1 MANTMIKGEYYSSVL
16 QSQLREAFVGK
27 YIADTKFE
35 GNFNK
40 VDTVHFPRQAKITLS
55 DLASSYDEVPQQ
67 DITQSDETFTPTTRK
82 AFSVRVS
89 EEDYKITAVSPDS
102 QIIQDSVEAFAS
114 AYDDAIMGQY
124 TAAGITFTDGDMTA
138 ATNGG
143 AANSVI
149 LSKSN
154 IYDFLTGIAM
164 KMDQANLPDSNRWVV
179 LDPKRKRLLLNSP
192 ELVRST
198 EMGDKVVT
206 GGTVGMVDNLKIYW
220 SNNLVL
226 ATSRW
231 GLAGQGK
238 PICFAAI
245 TKPQVTFVGHE
256 TQANNWNNSMK
267 AVSRYGV
274 KTFTEGAER
283 LMSLKISD

>member
-114 AYDDAIMGQY
+114 AYDDSIMGQY

-231 GLAGQGK
+231 GLAGQ
-238 PICFAAI
+238 
-245 TKPQVTFVGHE
+245 
-256 TQANNWNNSMK
+256 
-267 AVSRYGV
+267 
-274 KTFTEGAER
+274 
-283 LMSLKISD
+283 

>member
-1 MANTMIKGEYYSSVL
+1 MIKGEYYSSVL

-27 YIADTKFE
+27 NIADTKFE

-124 TAAGITFTDGDMTA
+124 TAAGITFTDGDMTT

-231 GLAGQGK
+231 GLAGQ
-238 PICFAAI
+238 
-245 TKPQVTFVGHE
+245 
-256 TQANNWNNSMK
+256 
-267 AVSRYGV
+267 
-274 KTFTEGAER
+274 
-283 LMSLKISD
+283 

>member
-1 MANTMIKGEYYSSVL
+1 MSNTLQKGQMWSSVL
-16 QSQLREAFVGK
+16 QSQLRESFVGK

-35 GNFNK
+35 GEFNK
-40 VDTVHFPRQAKITLS
+40 VDTVHFPRQAKITLA
-55 DLASSYDEVPQQ
+55 DMASSYDEVPVQ

-89 EEDYKITAVSPDS
+89 EEDYKITAVSPDN

-114 AYDDAIMGQY
+114 AYDDAIMAQY
-124 TAAGITFTDGDMTA
+124 TNAGITFTDADMSTA
-138 ATNGG
+138 SNGG
-143 AANSVI
+143 GTNSVT

-164 KMDQANLPDSNRWVV
+164 KMDQANLPDSNRWVI
-179 LDPKRKRLLLNSP
+179 LDPKRKRLLLNAP

-198 EMGDKVVT
+198 NEGDKVVT
-206 GGTVGMVDNLKIYW
+206 GGTIGTVDNLKIYW

-245 TKPQVTFVGHE
+245 TKPTVTFVGHE
-256 TQANNWNNSMK
+256 TQANNWNNFMK
-267 AVSRYGV
+267 ANSRYGAKV
-274 KTFTEGAER
+274 FSEGAER
-283 LMSLKISD
+283 LMSLKITD

>member
-1 MANTMIKGEYYSSVL
+1 MANTFQKGQMWSSVL
-16 QSQLREAFVGK
+16 QSQVRESFVGK

-35 GNFNK
+35 GEFNK
-40 VDTVHFPRQAKITLS
+40 VDTVHFPRQAKITLADMS
-55 DLASSYDEVPQQ
+55 SSYDEVPVQ
-67 DITQSDETFTPTTRK
+67 DITQTDETFTPTTRK

-89 EEDYKITAVSPDS
+89 EEDYKITAVSPDN
-102 QIIQDSVEAFAS
+102 QIIQDATEAFAS
-114 AYDDAIMGQY
+114 AYDDAIMAQY
-124 TAAGITFTDGDMTA
+124 ANAGITFTDSDMSSA
-138 ATNGG
+138 SNGG
-143 AANSVI
+143 GTNSVT
-149 LSKSN
+149 LSKNN
-154 IYDFLTGIAM
+154 IYDFLTSIAM

-179 LDPKRKRLLLNSP
+179 LDPKRKRLLLQAP

-198 EMGDKVVT
+198 EMGDRVVT

-245 TKPQVTFVGHE
+245 TKPNVTFVGHE
-256 TQANNWNNSMK
+256 TQANNWNNYMK
-267 AVSRYGV
+267 ANSRYGAKV
-274 KTFTEGAER
+274 FSEGAER
-283 LMSLKISD
+283 LMSLKITD

>member
-16 QSQLREAFVGK
+16 QSQLRESFVGK

-35 GNFNK
+35 GNFDK

-114 AYDDAIMGQY
+114 AYDDAIMAQY
-124 TAAGITFTDGDMTA
+124 TNAGITFTDSDMSSA
-138 ATNGG
+138 SNGG
-143 AANSVI
+143 GTNSVT

-154 IYDFLTGIAM
+154 IYDFLTSIAM

-179 LDPKRKRLLLNSP
+179 LDPKRKRLLLQAP

-206 GGTVGMVDNLKIYW
+206 
-220 SNNLVL
+220 
-226 ATSRW
+226 
-231 GLAGQGK
+231 
-238 PICFAAI
+238 
-245 TKPQVTFVGHE
+245 
-256 TQANNWNNSMK
+256 
-267 AVSRYGV
+267 
-274 KTFTEGAER
+274 
-283 LMSLKISD
+283 